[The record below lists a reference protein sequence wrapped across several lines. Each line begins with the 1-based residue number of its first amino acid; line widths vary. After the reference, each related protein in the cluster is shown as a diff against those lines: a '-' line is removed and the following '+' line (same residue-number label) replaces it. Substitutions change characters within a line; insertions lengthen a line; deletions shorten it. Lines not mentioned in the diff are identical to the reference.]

1 MVASQQPSEVN
12 PSFSTRVNSTTPAEG
27 GAINV
32 RSIRLFIC
40 FLAIALA
47 AWAQGVSTSQVSG
60 TVQDSS
66 GAAIANAQIRMV
78 QTDTGAVRAI
88 VSGPDGA
95 FLFASL
101 VIGPYRLEVSKEGFA
116 TYIQNGIVLNVNTNP
131 TINVVL
137 KIGAVTEQVM
147 VHAEALSVETHTTSV
162 GQVIDHSEVVD
173 LPLNAREPAQLILLT
188 GVATTQGVVANDL
201 NTNKNFPT
209 ITISVAGSNAN
220 QIAFTLD
227 GGTANNPFNGLNQ
240 PLPFPD
246 ALQEF
251 KVETSAL
258 GAQNGQHAG
267 AAVTVATRS
276 GSNEIHGN
284 LFEYVRNYLF
294 NGRSATALLR
304 DSLKQNQFGG
314 TIGGPIL
321 RNRLFFFA
329 GAQGTVKK
337 SNPADSQGF
346 SMTPAM
352 LAGDFRVIAST
363 ACQTKAITLAA
374 PFVNNVIPAN
384 LLNPI
389 AMQMAKLL
397 PSQNLQ
403 NDCGL
408 FTYATGANQNQYQVP
423 VKVDYT
429 ASAKNSFFAR
439 YMLSNNDTP
448 IQWDPNNPFF
458 TGSVTGQTNTIH
470 SLVLGNTY
478 IVSPTIVSSTHI
490 GADRGINPRFLPSF
504 RTPADFGVPLTAF
517 VPAMTTLSITGGPS
531 LAGGA
536 SNPGYFNTLVY
547 SANEDITIIRG
558 KHQIQ
563 VGAQYMRS
571 YMHAQNTRGVN
582 GNLAF
587 TGQYS
592 TVGGTTGLGYADFI
606 TGQLNAFG
614 QGRPFYDDDKSDYY
628 GFYVQDGWRVT
639 PHLSLNLGVRYEPY
653 LPQHNMDQ
661 YVEAFSMGNFLAGK
675 VGTPPS
681 KTPVLTPP
689 AGLIFPGDA
698 GYPSDNQYNNRA
710 NHFMPRVGLV
720 WDPFGDGKTS
730 VRASWGLLYDMPHM
744 FFYTRVSNNPPWGA
758 TLSRTGGPFPLSNP
772 WSGYPGGDPFVQSGG
787 GTGRSFG
794 FFPTSGV
801 YAASDTNLQNP
812 QVNTWNLSIQRQIG
826 SWLFS
831 GSYIGNHTA
840 HLWSSRELDPQV
852 YIPGNCTAGQ
862 YGLTAAG
869 PCSSTSGA
877 NTAARRI
884 LTILNPTWGPWYS
897 TIAYLDAGATSSYN
911 GMLLSAQH
919 RLSNNFS
926 VLANWTYSHCL
937 ADPSTT
943 ELTGPSYV
951 DPNNR
956 AADRSSCSSDHRE
969 QVNVS
974 GVLTS
979 PRVRGRFGVLAN
991 GWQASPIFHWSTG
1004 NLTSA
1009 TYGTDVA
1016 LTGAGNQRA
1025 QQIMQNVYG
1034 DGSII
1039 HYLNINAFLAPAAA
1053 PKGVYAT
1060 TRPFTITGPNVM
1072 NIDLSLSRNFKIR
1085 DRSTLTFRAEAFNLP
1100 NSVMFGPPNA
1110 ALNSTS
1116 FGRIAPQIQST
1127 APGTTTTARIMQFA
1141 LKYAF

>member
-1 MVASQQPSEVN
+1 MAFAVWSQ
-12 PSFSTRVNSTTPAEG
+12 A
-27 GAINV
+27 
-32 RSIRLFIC
+32 
-40 FLAIALA
+40 
-47 AWAQGVSTSQVSG
+47 VSTSQVAG
-60 TVQDSS
+60 TVQDAS
-66 GAAIANAQIRMV
+66 GAAIPGAQVRLV
-78 QTDTGAVRAI
+78 QTDTDAVRSA
-88 VSGPDGA
+88 VTGPDGA
-95 FLFASL
+95 YLIPNL
-101 VIGPYRLEVSKEGFA
+101 PIGPYRLEVSKDGFA
-116 TYIQNGIVLNVNTNP
+116 SYVERGIILNVNTNP
-131 TINVVL
+131 TINAIL
-137 KIGAVTEQVM
+137 KVGTVNETVNVE
-147 VHAEALSVETHTTSV
+147 AEAVAVETHSTGV
-162 GQVIDHSEVVD
+162 GQIIDHQAVVE
-173 LPLNAREPAQLILLT
+173 LPLNAREPTQLILL
-188 GVATTQGVVANDL
+188 GGLATTQGVVANDL

-251 KVETSAL
+251 KVETSSV
-258 GAQNGQHAG
+258 GAQSGQHAG

-276 GSNEIHGN
+276 GTNEIHGN
-284 LFEYVRNYLF
+284 VFEYVRNYVF
-294 NGRSATALLR
+294 NGRSATALVR

-321 RNRLFFFA
+321 KNRLFYFV
-329 GAQGTVKK
+329 GGQGTIKK
-337 SNPADSQGF
+337 SNPGGNTGF

-363 ACQTKAITLAA
+363 TCQTKPITLAA
-374 PFVNNVIPAN
+374 PFVGNVIPAGQMD
-384 LLNPI
+384 PI
-389 AMQMAKLL
+389 ALKVAKLL
-397 PSQNLQ
+397 PTNIL

-408 FTYATGANQNQYQVP
+408 INYATGENQNQYQFP
-423 VKVDYT
+423 VKIDYT
-429 ASAKNSFFAR
+429 ATPKNSLFAR

-448 IQWDPNNPFF
+448 IQWDPGNPLF
-458 TGSVTGQTNTIH
+458 TGSTTGQQNTIQ
-470 SLVLGNTY
+470 SVVLGDTY
-478 IVSPTIVSSTHI
+478 VITPSIVSSTHI
-490 GADRGINPRFLPSF
+490 GADRGYNPRFIPTF
-504 RTPADFGVPLTAF
+504 HTPGDFGIPITPF
-517 VPAMTTLSITGGPS
+517 IPAQMNLSITGGPA
-531 LAGGA
+531 LGGGT

-547 SANEDITIIRG
+547 SGSEDLTIIKG
-558 KHQIQ
+558 KHQLQ

-582 GNLAF
+582 GNLTF

-592 TVGGTTGLGYADFI
+592 TVGGTTGLGYADFV

-628 GFYVQDGWRVT
+628 GLYVQDAWRVG
-639 PHLSLNLGVRYEPY
+639 PHLSVNMGLRFEPY
-653 LPQHNMDQ
+653 LPQHNMDG
-661 YVEAFSMGNFLAGK
+661 YVETFSLPNFLAGK
-675 VGTPPS
+675 IGTPPVAS
-681 KTPVLTPP
+681 PVLTPP

-698 GYPSDNQYNNRA
+698 GYPPDNQYNNRA
-710 NHFMPRVGLV
+710 SHFLPRVGIV

-730 VRASWGLLYDMPHM
+730 VRASYGLLYDTPHM

-758 TLSRTGGPFPLSNP
+758 TLTRTGGPFPLSNP
-772 WSGYPGGDPFVQSGG
+772 WAGYPGGDPFIQSSG
-787 GTGRSFG
+787 SAKSYG

-801 YAASDTNLQNP
+801 YAVSDPNLQSP
-812 QVNTWNLSIQRQIG
+812 QVHTWNLSIQRQVG
-826 SWLFS
+826 KWLLS
-831 GSYIGNHTA
+831 ASYLGNHTA
-840 HLWSSRELDPQV
+840 HLWSSRELNPEI
-852 YIPGNCTAGQ
+852 YISGTCTAGQ
-862 YGLTAAG
+862 YGLTATG

-877 NTAARRI
+877 NTAARRR

-919 RLSNNFS
+919 RLANNFS

-956 AADRSSCSSDHRE
+956 AADRSNCSADHRQ
-969 QVNVS
+969 QVNIS
-974 GVLTS
+974 GVLLS
-979 PRVRGRFGVLAN
+979 PRLNDRILGMIVG
-991 GWQASPIFHWSTG
+991 GWEASPIFHWSTG

-1025 QQIMQNVYG
+1025 QQILPNVYG
-1034 DGSII
+1034 DGSVTN
-1039 HYLNINAFLAPAAA
+1039 YLNINAFLPPAQAPA
-1053 PKGVYAT
+1053 GVYAT
-1060 TRPFTITGPNVM
+1060 TRPFTISGPNVM
-1072 NIDLSLSRNFKIR
+1072 NVDLALSRNFRIR
-1085 DRSTLTFRAEAFNLP
+1085 ERQTLTFRAEAFNLP
-1100 NSVMFGPPNA
+1100 NSVMFGPPTA

>member
-1 MVASQQPSEVN
+1 M
-12 PSFSTRVNSTTPAEG
+12 T
-27 GAINV
+27 
-32 RSIRLFIC
+32 
-40 FLAIALA
+40 
-47 AWAQGVSTSQVSG
+47 
-60 TVQDSS
+60 
-66 GAAIANAQIRMV
+66 
-78 QTDTGAVRAI
+78 QTDTGAVRTT
-88 VSGPDGA
+88 VTGVDGA
-95 FLFASL
+95 YLFPSL
-101 VIGPYRLEVSKEGFA
+101 VIGPYRLEVTKDGFSNYLE
-116 TYIQNGIVLNVNTNP
+116 TGIVLNVNTNP
-131 TINVVL
+131 TVNVVL
-137 KIGAVTEQVM
+137 KVGSLNEQVM
-147 VHAEALSVETHTTSV
+147 VKAEALSVETHSTAV

-173 LPLNAREPAQLILLT
+173 LPLNAREPTQLILLA
-188 GVATTQGVVANDL
+188 GVSTTQGVVANDL
-201 NTNKNFPT
+201 NSNKNFPT

-220 QIAFTLD
+220 QISFTLD
-227 GGTANNPFNGLNQ
+227 GSSANSPFNGLNQ

-284 LFEYVRNYLF
+284 VFEYVRNYLF
-294 NGRSATALLR
+294 NGRSATALVR

-314 TIGGPIL
+314 TLGGPIL
-321 RNRLFFFA
+321 RNRLFYFV
-329 GAQGTVKK
+329 GAQGTIKK
-337 SNPADSQGF
+337 SNPANSQGYT
-346 SMTPAM
+346 MTPEM
-352 LAGDFRVIAST
+352 LAGDFRVITST
-363 ACQTKAITLAA
+363 ACQPKAVSLTA
-374 PFVNNVIPAN
+374 PFVNNVIPVSQMD
-384 LLNPI
+384 PI
-389 AMQMAKLL
+389 ALKLAKDL
-397 PSQNLQ
+397 PTQGLM

-408 FTYATGANQNQYQVP
+408 ITYATGENQNQYQIP
-423 VKVDYT
+423 VKVDFT
-429 ASAKNSFFAR
+429 ASAKNTLYAR

-448 IQWDPNNPFF
+448 IQYDPGNPFF
-458 TGSVTGQTNTIH
+458 TGSTTGQTNTIH
-470 SLVLGNTY
+470 SVALGDTY
-478 IVSPTIVSSTHI
+478 VISPTIVSSTHI
-490 GADRGINPRFLPSF
+490 GMDRGINPRFLPAF
-504 RTPADFGVPLTAF
+504 QTPSAFGIPITPF
-517 VPAMTTLSITGGPS
+517 VPSMMTLSITNGPN

-547 SANEDITIIRG
+547 SGSEDITIIRG

-563 VGAQYMRS
+563 AGVQYMRS

-582 GNLAF
+582 GTLNF
-587 TGQYS
+587 TGQFS
-592 TVGGTTGLGYADFI
+592 TVGGLTGIGYADFV

-614 QGRPFYDDDKSDYY
+614 QGLPFYDDDKSNYY
-628 GFYVQDGWRVT
+628 GLYVQDGWRLS
-639 PHLSLNLGVRYEPY
+639 PRLSLNLGLRFEPFM
-653 LPQHNMDQ
+653 PQHNMDR

-675 VGTPPS
+675 VGTPPAS
-681 KTPVLTPP
+681 GLTPP

-698 GYPSDNQYNNRA
+698 GYPPNNQYNFGS
-710 NHFMPRVGLV
+710 NHLLPRLGLV

-730 VRASWGLLYDMPHM
+730 IRASYGLLYDMPHM

-758 TLSRTGGPFPLSNP
+758 TLTRTGGPFPLSNP
-772 WSGYPGGDPFVQSGG
+772 WAGYPGGDPFVQTGG

-794 FFPTSGV
+794 FFPQSGV
-801 YAASDTNLQNP
+801 YAVSDPNLQNP

-840 HLWSSRELDPQV
+840 HLWSSRELNLEQ
-852 YIPGNCTAGQ
+852 YIPGNCVAGQ
-862 YGLTAAG
+862 YGLTAPG

-877 NTAARRI
+877 NTAARRL
-884 LTILNPTWGPWYS
+884 LTLLNPTWGPWYS

-911 GMLLSAQH
+911 GLLLSAQH
-919 RLSNNFS
+919 RLADNFS

-956 AADRSSCSSDHRE
+956 DADRSNCSADHR
-969 QVNVS
+969 QSVNIS

-979 PRVRGRFGVLAN
+979 PHVGGFPGVLLN

-1004 NLTSA
+1004 NLTTA

-1025 QQIMQNVYG
+1025 QQILPSVYG
-1034 DGSII
+1034 DGGITS
-1039 HYLNINAFLAPAAA
+1039 YLNINSFLAPANA

-1060 TRPFTITGPNVM
+1060 TRPFTISGPDVM
-1072 NIDLSLSRNFKIR
+1072 NIDLALSRSFQIR
-1085 DRSTLTFRAEAFNLP
+1085 ERQTLTFRAEAFNLP

-1110 ALNSTS
+1110 ALNSSS
-1116 FGRIAPQIQST
+1116 FGRLTPQIQST